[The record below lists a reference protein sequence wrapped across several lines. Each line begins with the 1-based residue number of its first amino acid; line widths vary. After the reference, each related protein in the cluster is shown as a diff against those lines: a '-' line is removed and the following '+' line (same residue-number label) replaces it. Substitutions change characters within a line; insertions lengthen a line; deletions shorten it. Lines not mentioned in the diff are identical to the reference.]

1 MSTTHHMRLT
11 NTVLSIPTIC
21 NKVKFD
27 WLALIKHSEWLA
39 TIIHC
44 FDYRTFHACIPNLTH
59 YNILYKIL
67 YLGACDWDAYSLSN
81 VTIASSGFRAW
92 VCSCSLS
99 VCTDLIN
106 LYGDARKQVAL
117 TACEH
122 KFRLLL
128 AEMSRGYCYQWTV
141 MHDRRGYRVI
151 NYHCTSIAELTQS
164 IQSI

>member
-1 MSTTHHMRLT
+1 MFKYIIIKPGYV
-11 NTVLSIPTIC
+11 NTS
-21 NKVKFD
+21 
-27 WLALIKHSEWLA
+27 WLALIKHSRWLA
-39 TIIHC
+39 TIIHLSEA
-44 FDYRTFHACIPNLTH
+44 RTFLNSNYVL
-59 YNILYKIL
+59 YNIL
-67 YLGACDWDAYSLSN
+67 YLGACDRDACGLSN

-128 AEMSRGYCYQWTV
+128 AEMSRGYRYQWTV
-141 MHDRRGYRVI
+141 MHDRRGYRVF